1 MKIKEI
7 IKKKRITLGM
17 TQEQVADYL
26 GVSTP
31 AVNKWEKGGCYP
43 DITLLPA
50 LARLLKV
57 DLNRL
62 QGRLYIKK
70 GEFDKASELF
80 SYKLIEATTD
90 IFTILISMMEIALKD
105 GRKEDA
111 KYFAEILEKTTDLY
125 DLWDYNGQVGYFKL
139 YSDEKDADNFVIV
152 LKKMLEA
159 MKKPWNPSKSK
170 LYANMKV
177 NQSEEGFEQFIDTF
191 VNTLKSD
198 VEGELGFV
206 KNNEEFNELINNI

>member
-1 MKIKEI
+1 MKINDI

-26 GVSTP
+26 GVLTP
-31 AVNKWEKGGCYP
+31 AVNKWEKGGCYH

-62 QGRLYIKK
+62 QGRVYIKK

>member
-1 MKIKEI
+1 MKINDI

-31 AVNKWEKGGCYP
+31 PVNKWEKGGCYP

-90 IFTILISMMEIALKD
+90 IFAILISMMEIALKD

>member
-1 MKIKEI
+1 MKINDI

-57 DLNRL
+57 NLNRL

>member
-1 MKIKEI
+1 MKINEI

-57 DLNRL
+57 DLDRL

-111 KYFAEILEKTTDLY
+111 KYFAEILDKTTDLY
-125 DLWDYNGQVGYFKL
+125 DLLDYNGQVGYFKL